1 MDKFDSH
8 TGIAAALL
16 RPNIDTDT
24 IIPSREM
31 TRVSR
36 EGLKDGLFAAW
47 RYTLPGS
54 REANLNFI
62 LNRPAYSN
70 TSIILSG
77 DNFGC
82 GSSREHAVWALK
94 EYGIRAIIAPSF
106 GSIFQNNCIRNGV
119 LPIVLS
125 NNMIKEMAD
134 WVEKD
139 PQHNYLIIALPE
151 QKIHWSTGKYFEFEL
166 DEAQKNMLIKGLD
179 AISLTQV
186 LDNKIDLFEQ
196 KDRLERPWIYL
207 D

>member
-1 MDKFDSH
+1 MDKFDTH
-8 TGIAAALL
+8 RGIAAALL

-106 GSIFQNNCIRNGV
+106 GSIFQSNCIRNGV

-139 PQHNYLIIALPE
+139 PQHNHLSIALPE
-151 QKIHWSTGKYFEFEL
+151 QKVHWSAGKCFEFEL
-166 DEAQKNMLIKGLD
+166 DEAQKDMLIKGLD

>member
-47 RYTLPGS
+47 RCTLPGS

-106 GSIFQNNCIRNGV
+106 GSIFQSNCIRNGV

-139 PQHNYLIIALPE
+139 PQHNYLTIALPE
-151 QKIHWSTGKYFEFEL
+151 QKVHWSTGKYFEFEL
-166 DEAQKNMLIKGLD
+166 DEAQRNMLIKGLD

-186 LDNKIDLFEQ
+186 LEKTIDLFEQ